1 MGVIG
6 ISVRNKIATNT
17 TPDEIIVCG
26 NSDYSV
32 EFDFD
37 AEWSASASKIARFV
51 YFIGNN
57 RYFKDSEPFKGNTVS
72 VPVLSNIDQ
81 VLVGVYTADM
91 STTTPARVLCSRS
104 IRCGGAVEH
113 ITPAEKAGLQAQ
125 IGDLEGLETSDKSSL
140 VDAVNE
146 VYRLSGGELDPE
158 IVERAVQDYLTE
170 NPIESGVNFTTDET
184 LSLDPDTKV
193 LRVNTAHSA
202 EQDNTLPITSAAVH
216 TQIGN
221 IEVLLQTI

>member
-26 NSDYSV
+26 NSGYSV

-91 STTTPARVLCSRS
+91 NTTTSARVLCSRS

-140 VDAVNE
+140 VGAVNE

-158 IVERAVQDYLTE
+158 IVEKAVQDYLE
-170 NPIESGVNFTTDET
+170 ANPPTDGVSFEVDKTLTLVDGILGVNTTNDM
-184 LSLDPDTKV
+184 
-193 LRVNTAHSA
+193 
-202 EQDNTLPITSAAVH
+202 EQDNTLPMTSAGVFATV
-216 TQIGN
+216 GN
-221 IEVLLQTI
+221 IEALLKTI

>member
-125 IGDLEGLETSDKSSL
+125 IGDLEQLETNDRADL
-140 VDAVNE
+140 VEAINE
-146 VYRLSGGELDPE
+146 VLGRASGELDPA
-158 IVERAVQDYLTE
+158 IVEKAVQDYLE
-170 NPIESGVNFTTDET
+170 ANPPTDGVSFEVDKTLTLVDGILGVNTTNDM
-184 LSLDPDTKV
+184 
-193 LRVNTAHSA
+193 
-202 EQDNTLPITSAAVH
+202 EQDNTLPMTSAGVFATV
-216 TQIGN
+216 GN
-221 IEVLLQTI
+221 IEALLKTI

>member
-1 MGVIG
+1 MSVVN
-6 ISVRNKIATNT
+6 ISVRDKIATNT

-26 NSDYSV
+26 NDGYSI

-37 AEWSASASKIARFV
+37 AEWPDSAEKIARFV
-51 YFIGNN
+51 YFIGRN
-57 RYFKDSEPFKGNTVS
+57 RYYKDSEPFKGNTAS
-72 VPVLSNIDQ
+72 VPVLSNIDY
-81 VLVGVYTADM
+81 VMVGVYTADM

-113 ITPAEKAGLQAQ
+113 ITPEEKAGLQAQ
-125 IGDLEGLETSDKSSL
+125 IGALSALETEDKANL
-140 VDAVNE
+140 VRAINE
-146 VYRLSGGELDPE
+146 VYRLSGGELDPAIIE
-158 IVERAVQDYLTE
+158 KAVTDYLKE
-170 NPIESGVNFTTDET
+170 NPIESGVNFTTDKT
-184 LSLDPDTKV
+184 LVLDPDTKI
-193 LRVNTAHSA
+193 LRVNTANAA